1 MRLRRMAYHE
11 LGATA
16 RIRRAGLVGH
26 RPVRARSPEREEE
39 TVNPLAVTGVR
50 VELSAP
56 EAPLRAAYAALL
68 SADARRLERPNAHIV
83 AGPGPAHRVLFEVD
97 DVNGAARLLGR
108 RGLPV
113 AGPTEA
119 APPGLT
125 GDDVRTASSVPLGIC
140 AARRPA
146 ESFGS
151 SDTDITGIDH
161 LVFMC
166 NDRDQAV
173 ALFGATLGLDFR
185 LDRRIPDVGAP
196 GPETP
201 ESGEPAT
208 DVHQMFFRGGE
219 IIFEVVAGGS
229 APRRRRT
236 GGVVGY
242 RLAQPR
248 PRTDPHPT
256 PRRRPLGHADPRRTQ
271 TRDPH
276 RHGAKWARPRDSH
289 RHHRARRLIR
299 RPFAAA
305 ADTSKTRICSHSSR
319 REVI

>member
-1 MRLRRMAYHE
+1 MAYHE
-11 LGATA
+11 LGAAA

-26 RPVRARSPEREEE
+26 RPVRARSPEREKE

-83 AGPGPAHRVLFEVD
+83 AGPGPAHRVLLEVD

-125 GDDVRTASSVPLGIC
+125 GTDVRTASSVPLGIC
-140 AARRPA
+140 AARRPS

-219 IIFEVVAGGS
+219 IIFEVVAG
-229 APRRRRT
+229 APRPADAAPVELWGIAWHSPDLERT
-236 GGVVGY
+236 RT
-242 RLAQPR
+242 RLLDAGLSV
-248 PRTDPHPT
+248 T
-256 PRRRPLGHADPRRTQ
+256 PI
-271 TRDPH
+271 
-276 RHGAKWARPRDSH
+276 
-289 RHHRARRLIR
+289 RAGRK
-299 RPFAAA
+299 PG
-305 ADTSKTRICSHSSR
+305 TRIATVR
-319 REVI
+319 NGPDLATRTVIIGPDV

>member
-1 MRLRRMAYHE
+1 MAYHE
-11 LGATA
+11 LGAAA

-26 RPVRARSPEREEE
+26 RPVRARSPEREKE

-83 AGPGPAHRVLFEVD
+83 AGPGPAHRVLLEVD

-125 GDDVRTASSVPLGIC
+125 GTDVRTASSVPLGIC
-140 AARRPA
+140 AARRPS

-219 IIFEVVAGGS
+219 IIFEVVAG
-229 APRRRRT
+229 APRPADAAPLELWGIAWHSPDLERT
-236 GGVVGY
+236 RT
-242 RLAQPR
+242 RLLDAGLSV
-248 PRTDPHPT
+248 T
-256 PRRRPLGHADPRRTQ
+256 PI
-271 TRDPH
+271 
-276 RHGAKWARPRDSH
+276 
-289 RHHRARRLIR
+289 RAGRK
-299 RPFAAA
+299 PG
-305 ADTSKTRICSHSSR
+305 TRIATVR
-319 REVI
+319 NGPDLATRTVIIGPDV

>member
-11 LGATA
+11 LGAAA

-26 RPVRARSPEREEE
+26 RPVRARSPEREKE

-83 AGPGPAHRVLFEVD
+83 AGPGPAHRVLLEVD

-125 GDDVRTASSVPLGIC
+125 GTDVRTASSVPLGIC
-140 AARRPA
+140 AARRPS

-219 IIFEVVAGGS
+219 IIFEVVAG
-229 APRRRRT
+229 APRPADAAPLELWGIAWHSPDLERT
-236 GGVVGY
+236 RT
-242 RLAQPR
+242 RLLDAGLSV
-248 PRTDPHPT
+248 T
-256 PRRRPLGHADPRRTQ
+256 PI
-271 TRDPH
+271 
-276 RHGAKWARPRDSH
+276 
-289 RHHRARRLIR
+289 RAGRK
-299 RPFAAA
+299 PG
-305 ADTSKTRICSHSSR
+305 TRIATVR
-319 REVI
+319 NGPDLATRTVIIGPDV

>member
-1 MRLRRMAYHE
+1 MAYHE

-26 RPVRARSPEREEE
+26 RPVRARSPEREKE

-83 AGPGPAHRVLFEVD
+83 AGPGPAHRVLLEVD

-125 GDDVRTASSVPLGIC
+125 GTDVRTASSVPLGIC
-140 AARRPA
+140 AARRPS

-219 IIFEVVAGGS
+219 IIFEVVAG
-229 APRRRRT
+229 APRPADAAPVELWGIAWHSPDLERT
-236 GGVVGY
+236 RT
-242 RLAQPR
+242 RLLDAGLSV
-248 PRTDPHPT
+248 T
-256 PRRRPLGHADPRRTQ
+256 PI
-271 TRDPH
+271 
-276 RHGAKWARPRDSH
+276 
-289 RHHRARRLIR
+289 RAGRK
-299 RPFAAA
+299 PG
-305 ADTSKTRICSHSSR
+305 TRIATVR
-319 REVI
+319 NGPDLATRTVIIGPDV

>member
-1 MRLRRMAYHE
+1 MAYHE
-11 LGATA
+11 LGAAA

-26 RPVRARSPEREEE
+26 RPVRARSPEREKE

-83 AGPGPAHRVLFEVD
+83 AGPGPAHRVLLEVD

-125 GDDVRTASSVPLGIC
+125 GTDVRTASSVPLGIC
-140 AARRPA
+140 AARRPS

-166 NDRDQAV
+166 NERDQAV

-219 IIFEVVAGGS
+219 IIFEVVAG
-229 APRRRRT
+229 APRPADAAPVELWGIAWHSPDLERT
-236 GGVVGY
+236 RT
-242 RLAQPR
+242 RLLDAGLSV
-248 PRTDPHPT
+248 T
-256 PRRRPLGHADPRRTQ
+256 PI
-271 TRDPH
+271 
-276 RHGAKWARPRDSH
+276 
-289 RHHRARRLIR
+289 RAGRK
-299 RPFAAA
+299 PG
-305 ADTSKTRICSHSSR
+305 TRIATVR
-319 REVI
+319 NGPDLATRTVIIGPDV

>member
-1 MRLRRMAYHE
+1 M
-11 LGATA
+11 
-16 RIRRAGLVGH
+16 
-26 RPVRARSPEREEE
+26 
-39 TVNPLAVTGVR
+39 NPLAVTGVR

-83 AGPGPAHRVLFEVD
+83 AGPGPAHRVLLEVD

-125 GDDVRTASSVPLGIC
+125 GTDVRTASSVPLGIC
-140 AARRPA
+140 AARRPS

-161 LVFMC
+161 LVFMW
-166 NDRDQAV
+166 NERDQAV

-219 IIFEVVAGGS
+219 IIFEVVAG
-229 APRRRRT
+229 APRPADAAPVELWGIAWHSPDLERT
-236 GGVVGY
+236 RT
-242 RLAQPR
+242 RLLDAGLSV
-248 PRTDPHPT
+248 T
-256 PRRRPLGHADPRRTQ
+256 PI
-271 TRDPH
+271 
-276 RHGAKWARPRDSH
+276 
-289 RHHRARRLIR
+289 RAGRK
-299 RPFAAA
+299 PG
-305 ADTSKTRICSHSSR
+305 TRIATVR
-319 REVI
+319 NGPDLATRTVIIGPDV

>member
-11 LGATA
+11 LGAAA

-26 RPVRARSPEREEE
+26 RPVRARSPEREKE

-83 AGPGPAHRVLFEVD
+83 AGPGPAHRVLLEVD

-125 GDDVRTASSVPLGIC
+125 GTDVRTASSVPLGIC
-140 AARRPA
+140 AARRPS

-219 IIFEVVAGGS
+219 IIFEVVAG
-229 APRRRRT
+229 APRPADAAPVELWGIAWHSPDLERT
-236 GGVVGY
+236 RT
-242 RLAQPR
+242 RLLDAGLSV
-248 PRTDPHPT
+248 T
-256 PRRRPLGHADPRRTQ
+256 PI
-271 TRDPH
+271 
-276 RHGAKWARPRDSH
+276 
-289 RHHRARRLIR
+289 RAGRK
-299 RPFAAA
+299 PG
-305 ADTSKTRICSHSSR
+305 TRIATVR
-319 REVI
+319 NGPDLATRTVIIGPDV